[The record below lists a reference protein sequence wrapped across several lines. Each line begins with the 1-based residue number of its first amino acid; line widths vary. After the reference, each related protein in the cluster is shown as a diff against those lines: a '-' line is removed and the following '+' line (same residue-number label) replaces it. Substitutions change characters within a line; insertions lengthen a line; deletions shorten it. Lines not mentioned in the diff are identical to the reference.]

1 MDSCKIIRTC
11 NALNCHWNCLR
22 YKAGTNCLKG
32 RPPGQNVWKAA
43 LQDKLFEKS
52 SFSWLFLEW
61 PQRPPRE
68 RAFLMFLLFFWCN
81 TARLVEIHTNTMKL
95 DPSMA
100 QVDTGMPCFHTITAY
115 AHASFPSWV
124 CGAYPLL
131 NQFAATT
138 IIIVIVFGLLGAC
151 CFQWLLYLF
160 ISGRTHMPL
169 SPRGSVARIL
179 CSINMLL
186 LLLLL
191 SLLVWYLV
199 IAKTIRSY
207 PYVFCSLWV
216 MGWGESMGNW
226 MIGVVGR
233 MTKYK
238 GCWVCGCV
246 CVWEC
251 GCRYVRVCVSLECI
265 YNISSRHRCFL

>member
-151 CFQWLLYLF
+151 CFQWLLYVFLYQ
-160 ISGRTHMPL
+160 GVRTC
-169 SPRGSVARIL
+169 RF
-179 CSINMLL
+179 
-186 LLLLL
+186 
-191 SLLVWYLV
+191 LLVGLWRVSSAQSICFYYYYYCHYWWG
-199 IAKTIRSY
+199 IWFAWG
-207 PYVFCSLWV
+207 VFL
-216 MGWGESMGNW
+216 
-226 MIGVVGR
+226 
-233 MTKYK
+233 
-238 GCWVCGCV
+238 
-246 CVWEC
+246 
-251 GCRYVRVCVSLECI
+251 L
-265 YNISSRHRCFL
+265 F

>member
-1 MDSCKIIRTC
+1 
-11 NALNCHWNCLR
+11 
-22 YKAGTNCLKG
+22 
-32 RPPGQNVWKAA
+32 
-43 LQDKLFEKS
+43 
-52 SFSWLFLEW
+52 
-61 PQRPPRE
+61 
-68 RAFLMFLLFFWCN
+68 
-81 TARLVEIHTNTMKL
+81 MKL

-131 NQFAATT
+131 NQFGATT

-151 CFQWLLYLF
+151 CFQWLLYVF

-169 SPRGSVARIL
+169 SPRGSVASIL

-199 IAKTIRSY
+199 CLGRLFVILVFYAIRAYAHASF
-207 PYVFCSLWV
+207 PSC
-216 MGWGESMGNW
+216 
-226 MIGVVGR
+226 
-233 MTKYK
+233 
-238 GCWVCGCV
+238 VCGAYPLLNQFAATPTIIV
-246 CVWEC
+246 IVF
-251 GCRYVRVCVSLECI
+251 GL
-265 YNISSRHRCFL
+265 LGD